1 MGGDLH
7 DLFGMVSGRKG
18 TTACVL
24 LPSWNETNV
33 GIGTGGTEGQVKT
46 CSQVCF
52 PLPWEE
58 EILHILNTVW
68 P

>member
-1 MGGDLH
+1 MICSGWCQGG
-7 DLFGMVSGRKG
+7 KG
-18 TTACVL
+18 DHSLCFATEL
-24 LPSWNETNV
+24 NETNV